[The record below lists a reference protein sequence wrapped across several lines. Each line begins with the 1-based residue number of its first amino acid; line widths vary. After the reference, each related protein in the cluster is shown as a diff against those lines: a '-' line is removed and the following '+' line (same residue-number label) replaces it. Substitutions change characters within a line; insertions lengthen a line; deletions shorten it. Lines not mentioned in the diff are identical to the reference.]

1 MVCPEAAAES
11 LSVHSPL
18 EKVPVTKEENVW
30 KTM

>member
-18 EKVPVTKEENVW
+18 EKFPETKEENVW
-30 KTM
+30 ITM